1 MSKSVEFANFSNE
14 ALLEEYDSLFRRYMY
29 YMAAEGNWSQEAAER
44 REVTS
49 LYYACMRECEDRGLE
64 ISK

>member
-29 YMAAEGNWSQEAAER
+29 YMAAEGNWGQEAAER

-49 LYYACMRECEDRGLE
+49 LYYACMKELDDRGLE
-64 ISK
+64 YSK